1 MDIVHAV
8 ASLVLG
14 AVFVGSGVAK
24 LIDVAGW
31 RRQAAGLAVPGP
43 VAVAVPVVELAVG
56 AATATQLAAPAP
68 AAAALG
74 LLVAFT
80 ALIGWNLRHG
90 RRPPCACFG
99 AASTTPIS
107 WRHIARNA
115 ILVVIAVIAVATA
128 TP

>member
-1 MDIVHAV
+1 MDTVHVV

-14 AVFVGSGVAK
+14 AVFVVSAVAK

-31 RRQAAGLAVPGP
+31 RRQAAGLAVPGV
-43 VAVAVPVVELAVG
+43 VAIVVPFVELAVG
-56 AATATQLAAPAP
+56 AATAARLAAPA
-68 AAAALG
+68 AASVALG

-80 ALIGWNLRHG
+80 ALIGWNLRNG

-107 WRHIARNA
+107 WRHVVRNA
-115 ILVVIAVIAVATA
+115 LLAAIAVVAIATA
-128 TP
+128 